1 MKLNIFP
8 IIGIT
13 LMAIGCTSRDI
24 LPVSIEGIVELDGK
38 PMPEGTIEF
47 SQPGYP
53 PSQIQ
58 ITDGKFQGMAMQGS
72 NTVKFAR
79 WVPNQWDPGIPE
91 TMKKGND
98 PGKRNILPEKFG
110 NSSKMT
116 ADVKANSKF
125 TFQVTSK

>member
-1 MKLNIFP
+1 MRSYFF
-8 IIGIT
+8 T
-13 LMAIGCTSRDI
+13 LVTILIAFGCGSPDG
-24 LPVSIEGIVELDGK
+24 LPVSIEGTVEMDGK
-38 PMPEGTIEF
+38 PMPDGTIEF

-58 ITDGKFQGMAMQGS
+58 IINGKFQGKAIQGA

-110 NSSKMT
+110 NNSQMK